1 MTEAFVYDAIRTPFG
16 KFGKGLA
23 GVRPDDLAAH
33 IVRCVVGRA
42 PGLTPDALEAGALDG
57 GTDDALPPGEH
68 PATATITA
76 TPNAT
81 PTRRTRDRD
90 PNQPIMD
97 ILETPTAHPAATIPA
112 TNSSVNF
119 ANSATDT

>member
-1 MTEAFVYDAIRTPFG
+1 MPAPG
-16 KFGKGLA
+16 A
-23 GVRPDDLAAH
+23 GV
-33 IVRCVVGRA
+33 
-42 PGLTPDALEAGALDG
+42 DASGEVTTELLDATGPEELEAGALDG
-57 GTDDALPPGEH
+57 GTDDALPPGVH

-97 ILETPTAHPAATIPA
+97 ILASIFHDGP
-112 TNSSVNF
+112 VWGW
-119 ANSATDT
+119 SAPVASGLF